1 MRVTVVGIN
10 YHPETTGIGPFNTGL
25 CEYLAKDHEVEM
37 ISTFSYYPLW
47 KKNPEDE
54 KLLFRTDDIKTV
66 TVHRGWHYVPVIA
79 TAIKRMVHELTFI
92 GSSVLRALFSQRPDV
107 YVVVAPPLLSGLAIG
122 FIAKL
127 KGRPVIFHIQDLQP
141 DAAVWL
147 GMLTQRWLI
156 KTLYWFEAL
165 TYQWMDVVSGIT
177 PAMVSVLLDKN
188 LPRQKVKLLPN
199 WIPISQDAER
209 PARNTDTAMSV
220 RRDLGLADD
229 TFLAVYSGNL
239 GSKQGLDVLLDAA
252 LELKKRNV
260 PASKITLM
268 ICGDGAEK
276 VRLTE
281 KANELGLENLVFKP
295 LLPYA
300 DYQAILTSID
310 VSLVTQVLGSGKA
323 FFPSKVL
330 SILAAG
336 CPILAVCDDESPLHE
351 SLAEANAGVSAHPE
365 EPANMV
371 DQLLRLANEPEIL
384 ETYSKS
390 GFTWVKRFSP
400 ETVLANFDSVLQA
413 MSEKQT
419 RLL

>member
-47 KKNPEDE
+47 KKIPEEE
-54 KLLFRTDDIKTV
+54 KLLFRTDEIKSV
-66 TVHRGWHYVPVIA
+66 KVHRGWHYVPAVA

-92 GSSVLRALFSQRPDV
+92 GSSVLRALFSKRPDV

-122 FIAKL
+122 FIARL
-127 KGRPVIFHIQDLQP
+127 KGRPVLFHIQDLQP

-147 GMLTQRWLI
+147 GMLTQGWLI

-165 TYQWMDVVSGIT
+165 TYRWMNVVSGIT

-199 WIPISQDAER
+199 WIPISRDAER
-209 PARNTDTAMSV
+209 PARRTDSAMSV
-220 RRDLGLADD
+220 RRNLGIADE

-252 LELKKRNV
+252 LELKKRAI

-281 KANELGLENLVFKP
+281 KANELGLENLVFNP

-300 DYQAILTSID
+300 DYQALLTSID
-310 VSLVTQVLGSGKA
+310 ISLVTQVLGSGKA

-336 CPILAVCDDESPLHE
+336 CPVLAVCDDESPLHE
-351 SLAEANAGVSAHPE
+351 SLGEANAGVSAHPE
-365 EPANMV
+365 EPAAIV
-371 DQLLRLANEPEIL
+371 DQLERLASDPETL

-390 GFTWVKRFSP
+390 GFIWVKRFSP

-413 MSEKQT
+413 MSEKDT

>member
-10 YHPETTGIGPFNTGL
+10 YHPETTGIGPFNSGL

-47 KKNPEDE
+47 KKIPEEE
-54 KLLFRTDDIKTV
+54 KLLFRTDEIGPV
-66 TVHRGWHYVPVIA
+66 TVHRGWHYVPAVA
-79 TAIKRMVHELTFI
+79 TAIKRMIHELTFI
-92 GSSVLRALFSQRPDV
+92 GSSVLRALFSKRPDV
-107 YVVVAPPLLSGLAIG
+107 YVVVAPPLLSGLAVG

-147 GMLTQRWLI
+147 GMLTQGWLI

-165 TYQWMDVVSGIT
+165 TYQWMNVVSGIT
-177 PAMVSVLLDKN
+177 PAMVSVLLEKD
-188 LPRQKVKLLPN
+188 LPRKKVKLLPN
-199 WIPISQDAER
+199 WIPINRDAER
-209 PARNTDTAMSV
+209 PTRNSEEAMTV
-220 RRDLGLADD
+220 RRNLGVADE

-252 LELKKRNV
+252 LELKKRNI

-281 KANELGLENLVFKP
+281 KAEELGLDNLIFRP
-295 LLPYA
+295 LLPYD
-300 DYQAILTSID
+300 DYLAILTAID

-351 SLAEANAGVSAHPE
+351 SLSEANAGVTAHPE
-365 EPANMV
+365 DPAAIV
-371 DQLLRLANEPEIL
+371 DQLEGLAKDPEML

-390 GFTWVKRFSP
+390 GFVWVKRFSP

-413 MSEKQT
+413 MSEKDV

>member
-1 MRVTVVGIN
+1 
-10 YHPETTGIGPFNTGL
+10 
-25 CEYLAKDHEVEM
+25 M

-47 KKNPEDE
+47 KKMSGEE
-54 KLLFRTDDIKTV
+54 KLLTRTDEIEDV
-66 TVHRGWHYVPVIA
+66 TVHRGWHYVPAKA

-92 GSSVLRALFSQRPDV
+92 GSSVLRALCSKAPDV
-107 YVVVAPPLLSGLAIG
+107 YVIVAPPLLSGLEIG

-127 KGRPVIFHIQDLQP
+127 KGRPVLFHIQDLQP

-147 GMLTQRWLI
+147 GMLTQAWLI

-165 TYQWMDVVSGIT
+165 TYQWMNVVSGIT
-177 PAMVSVLLDKN
+177 PAMVQALLEKN
-188 LPRQKVKLLPN
+188 LTTRKVKLLPN
-199 WIPISQDAER
+199 WIPINKDSELAPRKSE
-209 PARNTDTAMSV
+209 AAMQV
-220 RRDLGLADD
+220 RRKLGVEDD

-252 LELKKRNV
+252 LELKNRHV
-260 PASKITLM
+260 PASEITLM

-281 KANELGLENLVFKP
+281 KAGELGLDNLMFTP
-295 LLPYA
+295 LLPYE
-300 DYQAILTSID
+300 DYKAILTSID
-310 VSLVTQVLGSGKA
+310 ISLVTQVLGSGKA

-351 SLAEANAGVSAHPE
+351 SLAEANAGVTAHPE
-365 EPANMV
+365 NAGDIV
-371 DQLLRLANEPEIL
+371 DQLQKMANDRSRL

-390 GFTWVKRFSP
+390 GFIWVKRFSP
-400 ETVLANFDSVLQA
+400 ETVLANFNAGLQA
-413 MSEKQT
+413 MSEKENNPV
-419 RLL
+419 

>member
-25 CEYLAKDHEVEM
+25 CDYLSRTHEVEM

-54 KLLFRTDDIKTV
+54 KLLFRSDAVKGV
-66 TVHRGWHYVPVIA
+66 TVHRGWHYVPEEA

-92 GSSVLRALFSQRPDV
+92 GSSVLRALFSKRPDV

-122 FIAKL
+122 FIARL

-147 GMLTQRWLI
+147 GMLTQKWLI

-165 TYQWMDVVSGIT
+165 TYQWMNVVSGIT
-177 PAMVSVLLDKN
+177 PAMVSALLEKN
-188 LPRQKVKLLPN
+188 LSPKKVKLLPN
-199 WIPISQDAER
+199 WIPIRRSAPQ
-209 PARNTDTAMSV
+209 PARKTKSAMQV
-220 RRDLGLADD
+220 RRELGVADE

-239 GSKQGLDVLLDAA
+239 GSKQGLDVLLGAA
-252 LELKKRNV
+252 SELKQRQI
-260 PASKITLM
+260 PASEITLM

-276 VRLTE
+276 GRLMA
-281 KANELGLENLVFKP
+281 KASELGLDNLIFKP
-295 LLPYA
+295 LIPYE
-300 DYQAILTSID
+300 DYQALLTATD
-310 VSLVTQVLGSGKA
+310 VSLVTQVSGSGKA

-336 CPILAVCDDESPLHE
+336 CPILAVCDDESPLHD
-351 SLAEANAGVSAHPE
+351 SLIEGHAGVTAHPE
-365 EPANMV
+365 DAVSVV
-371 DQLLRLANEPEIL
+371 DQLEALANNPSDL
-384 ETYSKS
+384 KMYSDS
-390 GFTWVKRFSP
+390 GFTWVKRFSQ
-400 ETVLANFDSVLQA
+400 ETVLANFESILQA
-413 MSEKQT
+413 MSET
-419 RLL
+419 HVRSL

>member
-25 CEYLAKDHEVEM
+25 CEYLAKGHEVEM

-66 TVHRGWHYVPVIA
+66 TVHRGWHYVPAIA

-92 GSSVLRALFSQRPDV
+92 GSSVLRALFSQRTDV

-209 PARNTDTAMSV
+209 PARNTDSAMRV
-220 RRDLGLADD
+220 RRDLGIADD
-229 TFLAVYSGNL
+229 TFLAVYPGNL

-281 KANELGLENLVFKP
+281 KANELGLENLVLKP

-300 DYQAILTSID
+300 DYQAILTAID

-351 SLAEANAGVSAHPE
+351 SLAEAHAGVSAHPE
-365 EPANMV
+365 EPSDMV

>member
-310 VSLVTQVLGSGKA
+310 VSLVTQVLRSGKA